1 LKIVWQIGFYLLRL
15 PASIYLFWLRQIF
28 GPPLANLIQAFLPT
42 LHDDLRM
49 RVWRTEWAPIR
60 EGELDREVDQYFI
73 PVKATPS
80 MMRVRK
86 IRKTTRTGS
95 KVMTHA
101 AMIPP

>member
-1 LKIVWQIGFYLLRL
+1 M
-15 PASIYLFWLRQIF
+15 
-28 GPPLANLIQAFLPT
+28 ANLIQRFMPA
-42 LHDDLRM
+42 LHDDLRVK
-49 RVWRTEWAPIR
+49 VWRTERAPIR

-80 MMRVRK
+80 IMRVRK

-95 KVMTHA
+95 RVMTHA